1 MGRNSRTFTKTE
13 KSVRQYIDQLHDQ
26 NSKLL
31 VLRVDFG
38 YTKDYCEKMQLSD
51 IKRDTKHML
60 DNRRGNST
68 LFEHQVGY
76 VMKFEHTP
84 RKGPHVHALFLY
96 NGQKVKKDE
105 HLAEEVGRY
114 WKEKITEG
122 KGLYHNCNFN
132 KSDYEECG
140 IGMIDHTDADKRAV
154 LLDKV
159 VPYMLKKEQSI
170 DSIKDSVYERSVTK
184 GIITSSK
191 SNAGRPRIQNCS
203 KDEDATPVASEA
215 QCK

>member
-1 MGRNSRTFTKTE
+1 MGKGSRAITKTE
-13 KSVRQYIDQLHDQ
+13 KSVQQYINQLHDQ

-38 YTKDYCEKMQLSD
+38 YSKEHCENMKLSD
-51 IKRDTKHML
+51 IKRDIKHML
-60 DNRRGNST
+60 DNRRGNSK
-68 LFEHQVGY
+68 LFEHQEGY

-84 RKGPHVHALFLY
+84 QKGPHVHALLLY
-96 NGQKVKKDE
+96 NGQKVKKDG

-114 WKEKITEG
+114 WKEKITKG

-132 KSDYEECG
+132 KSDYEQCG
-140 IGMIDHTDADKRAV
+140 IGMIDHTDADKRAI

-170 DSIKDSVYERSVTK
+170 DSIKDTIDERSVTK
-184 GIITSSK
+184 GIITSRK
-191 SNAGRPRIQNCS
+191 SNAGRPRIQNS
-203 KDEDATPVASEA
+203 
-215 QCK
+215 QQI